1 LPDQILNGSYTLT
14 EINSTKNS
22 KIAVVIIARNEEN
35 FIRKIIDNLK
45 IQDLTP
51 YRIIVV
57 NDGSTDKT
65 GEILSNIENVEII
78 NREKRY
84 EDFLAKKDLAITINS
99 GLEKLQNDEECD
111 FVMISGADL
120 IFQKNY
126 LSSIT
131 ERMRT
136 NPKIAI
142 SSGVIEGEFSI
153 EPRGAGRVVRYDFW
167 KKIGLKY
174 PVNYGYE
181 GYLLWKAKS
190 MDYEIESFSDLVM
203 QSQRKTG
210 SGYNPKL
217 YYYYGIGL
225 KALGYTHLYTI
236 GRAILMARKKPKGA
250 YYLLSGFF
258 SDYNELY
265 ESDLRDFV
273 RKNLNDDPTKKFQR
287 FINILKH

>member
-1 LPDQILNGSYTLT
+1 MT
-14 EINSTKNS
+14 EEKSSNNAKV
-22 KIAVVIIARNEEN
+22 AVIIIARNEEN
-35 FIRKIIDNLK
+35 FIGKTIENLEN
-45 IQDLTP
+45 QELSP

-65 GEILSNIENVEII
+65 GEILSNFENIEII
-78 NREKRY
+78 NREKRDQ
-84 EDFLAKKDLAITINS
+84 DFLAKKDLATTINS
-99 GLEKLQNDEECD
+99 GLEKLESDHDCD

-120 IFQKNY
+120 IFQNNY
-126 LSSIT
+126 LTSIT
-131 ERMRT
+131 ERMQT

-167 KKIGLKY
+167 KKIELKY

-190 MDYEIESFSDLVM
+190 MDYEIESFSDLIM

-210 SGYNPKL
+210 SRYNPKL

-225 KALGYTHLYTI
+225 KALGYATFYTV
-236 GRAILMARKKPKGA
+236 GRAILLARKKPKGA
-250 YYLLSGFF
+250 FYLLYGFF
-258 SDYNELY
+258 SDYHDLY
-265 ESDLRDFV
+265 ESELRDFV
-273 RKNLNDDPTKKFQR
+273 RKNLHDDPTKKFQR
-287 FINILKH
+287 FVGLLRNS